1 MTKTPIDTNKYS
13 EDELLR
19 LLDAMHH
26 LCETENWC
34 YETEQTYLQIVAL
47 IKKPEVTE
55 EWLEEKAIELNNEIL
70 LGAWRKDYYIV
81 CKDFIRSL
89 VEEIVGE

>member
-1 MTKTPIDTNKYS
+1 MNK
-13 EDELLR
+13 EKLLR
-19 LLDAMHH
+19 LLDAMHQ

-47 IKKPEVTE
+47 IKKPKVTE
-55 EWLEEKAIELNNEIL
+55 EWIEEKAIRLESLVRRCFVQERDIYS
-70 LGAWRKDYYIV
+70 D

-89 VEEIVGE
+89 VEEINRVA